1 MRTLEPNCCGV
12 MLGFRR
18 WYSQVPG
25 CSDAREVI
33 AAFGESMEV
42 NSVCLVIEQLPQTA
56 MLIEMARTGELQLP
70 HLEQG
75 DKEGRM
81 FAHGEEAEM
90 MLKCSN
96 LTDRI
101 VIDTSK

>member
-56 MLIEMARTGELQLP
+56 ALIEMARTGELQMP

-81 FAHGEEAEM
+81 LHTAR
-90 MLKCSN
+90 K
-96 LTDRI
+96 RR
-101 VIDTSK
+101 